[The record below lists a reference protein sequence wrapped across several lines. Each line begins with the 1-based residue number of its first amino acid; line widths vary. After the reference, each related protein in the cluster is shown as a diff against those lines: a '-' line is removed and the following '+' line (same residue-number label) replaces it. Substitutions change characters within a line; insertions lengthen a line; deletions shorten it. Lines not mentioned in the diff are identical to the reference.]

1 MKTTFIKKFICIP
14 LVLALLLCG
23 CNTVQNG
30 EENATEPPSG
40 QTTQPDTAAF
50 VPRKDY
56 GELAIFTGG
65 YRDDIWVDESIPKRY
80 GLMTLDGR
88 IVAEAVYNR
97 YEIFE
102 LDGKKYYSMMISEN
116 EMGSPEELKCTSLF
130 MPSDGSW
137 AVTLDGDIN
146 HITPERIITSKY
158 DEYFKIYDYSG
169 KLIYKADKNLSVTW
183 NNGTS
188 SHAKL
193 VGAYNWYED
202 GTPLLLFDMNG
213 KVVFDEF
220 TFFIGFENGKSVVR
234 VTETDLYGI
243 ITDSGEWLLEP
254 VYSDIDTVN
263 DEYFVAVKDDR
274 EVTVFD
280 KELNKL
286 YKFDTWSYKGE
297 HRYYEIVENRLL
309 YYCGHSSAVD
319 DYYRDMF
326 TDEIITCKENGLPA
340 TQYLGNNRFCAVDE
354 NSTAWVFDIDGN
366 LILKIHNTENVL
378 SEYNKAYLTACT
390 YGDIAT
396 ETYYRSDNG
405 EKLGTVSFREDEMK
419 SLDFIDFERKLA
431 IASDL
436 KEIEFPYFDGTY
448 NLTNYETGKVLIE
461 GCEEITVEDYG
472 GKTFINAVYTDKIN
486 VYDLDLNLILSTEN
500 VLYD

>member
-1 MKTTFIKKFICIP
+1 MKRVIFAI
-14 LVLALLLCG
+14 LVLSLIMCG
-23 CNTVQNG
+23 CSTLPNG
-30 EENATEPPSG
+30 GEGTTTLPSDESA
-40 QTTQPDTAAF
+40 QPTANF

-56 GELAIFTGG
+56 GELVIFTGG
-65 YRDDIWVDESIPKRY
+65 YRDDIWVDETIPKRY

-88 IVAEAVYNR
+88 IVAQALYNR

-130 MPSDGSW
+130 MPSNGSW

-158 DEYFKIYDYSG
+158 DEHFKIYDYNG

-202 GTPLLLFDMNG
+202 GTPLLIFDMNG

-220 TFFIGFENGKSVVR
+220 TFFVGFENGKSVVR

-254 VYSDIDTVN
+254 VYSDIDTVDDN
-263 DEYFVAVKDDR
+263 YFVAVKDDW

-286 YKFDTWSYKGE
+286 YEFDTWSYKGE
-297 HRYYEIVENRLL
+297 HRYYETVGNRLL
-309 YYCGHSSAVD
+309 YYCGHADAVD
-319 DYYRDMF
+319 EYYRDMF
-326 TDEIITCKENGLPA
+326 TDEIITCKENGMPA
-340 TQYLGNNRFCAVDE
+340 TQYLGNNRFAAFDE
-354 NSTAWVFDIDGN
+354 NSTAWVFDVDGK
-366 LILKIHNTENVL
+366 LIQKISSTENISL
-378 SEYNKAYLTACT
+378 FDNKLYTTFFT
-390 YGDIAT
+390 YGDT
-396 ETYYRSDNG
+396 KTSTYYL
-405 EKLGTVSFREDEMK
+405 LGTGEELGKTSCKEGEMK
-419 SLDFIDFERKLA
+419 TLDFIDFERKLA

-448 NLTNYETGKVLIE
+448 SLINYETGEVLID
-461 GCEEITVEDYG
+461 GCEEITVGEYG
-472 GKTFINAVYTDKIN
+472 GKTFINAVYTDRIN
-486 VYDLDLNLILSTEN
+486 VYDSDLNLILSTEN
-500 VLYD
+500 ILQN